1 MLKEELRRKLKEIR
15 KNIQDKDEKSK
26 VITQEVMQLI
36 EYQNSQVIALYKSF
50 NNEVDTSYLINNSLL
65 LGKTVLLP
73 RVVDDRMIF
82 IRIDENTKYDT
93 SRYGIVEPIGD
104 EYLGPIDLMIV
115 PGLGFSKDG
124 DRLGYGMGYYD
135 RYLKDKNTYTIGL
148 CFDEQIV
155 TIPTTSTDIKMNK
168 IIIKEK

>member
-1 MLKEELRRKLKEIR
+1 MLKEELRLKLKEIR
-15 KNIQDKDEKSK
+15 KNIQDKDAKSK
-26 VITQEVMQLI
+26 IIVQEVMELS

-65 LGKTVLLP
+65 LGKIVLLP
-73 RVVDDRMIF
+73 RVVDDIMIF
-82 IRIDENTKYDT
+82 IRIDENTKYDI
-93 SRYGIVEPIGD
+93 SRFGVVEPIGD

-135 RYLKDKNTYTIGL
+135 K
-148 CFDEQIV
+148 C
-155 TIPTTSTDIKMNK
+155 
-168 IIIKEK
+168 